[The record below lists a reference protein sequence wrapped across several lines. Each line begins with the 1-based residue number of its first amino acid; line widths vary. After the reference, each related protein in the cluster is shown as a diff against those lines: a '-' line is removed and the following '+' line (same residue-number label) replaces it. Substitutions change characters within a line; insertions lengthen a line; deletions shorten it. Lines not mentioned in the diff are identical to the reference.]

1 MEKVRIQSF
10 FENLLKSVEAE
21 PESFLGFSQAESPT
35 LGAFMDDL
43 DPHMPL
49 DWNGVS
55 FKGLPELRE
64 RVIVQAGLDGV
75 CSADDVLITAGAAE
89 ANYLALR
96 QLLGPDDEIIVERPG
111 WPQAEVLAKSNGAVI
126 RTWNRDEAAGWTLS
140 LEALEALISQRTR
153 MLFLTNPNN
162 PTGQLLDAEM
172 LRQIVAIAARAGV
185 WVLMDEVYAGLEWDQ
200 PRMPAIAGLYDR
212 GISTGSVSK
221 AFGMQGLR
229 LGWMICRDT
238 ALIQDA
244 LVLRE
249 YSSQISSHIGEA
261 IAEIAL
267 RPERRDAMLARI
279 RADSFANLQ
288 MLSDFIET
296 NPKLSWNAPQG
307 GLIGLVR
314 LHGGAALTGDA
325 LAARALESPWRTFLI
340 SGSHYG
346 APHHIRLGV
355 GGGRASNLQAGLSR
369 FADLLDG
376 FD

>member
-126 RTWNRDEAAGWTLS
+126 RSWNRNEAVGWALS
-140 LEALEALISQRTR
+140 LVQYLV
-153 MLFLTNPNN
+153 M
-162 PTGQLLDAEM
+162 
-172 LRQIVAIAARAGV
+172 
-185 WVLMDEVYAGLEWDQ
+185 
-200 PRMPAIAGLYDR
+200 
-212 GISTGSVSK
+212 SV
-221 AFGMQGLR
+221 
-229 LGWMICRDT
+229 
-238 ALIQDA
+238 
-244 LVLRE
+244 
-249 YSSQISSHIGEA
+249 
-261 IAEIAL
+261 
-267 RPERRDAMLARI
+267 
-279 RADSFANLQ
+279 
-288 MLSDFIET
+288 
-296 NPKLSWNAPQG
+296 
-307 GLIGLVR
+307 
-314 LHGGAALTGDA
+314 
-325 LAARALESPWRTFLI
+325 
-340 SGSHYG
+340 
-346 APHHIRLGV
+346 
-355 GGGRASNLQAGLSR
+355 
-369 FADLLDG
+369 
-376 FD
+376 